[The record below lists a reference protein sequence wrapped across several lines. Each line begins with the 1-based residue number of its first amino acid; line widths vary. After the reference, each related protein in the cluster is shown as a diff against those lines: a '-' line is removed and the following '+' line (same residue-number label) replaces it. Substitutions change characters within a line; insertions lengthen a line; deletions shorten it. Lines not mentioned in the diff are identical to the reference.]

1 MVNSYQFSK
10 NERTDFANFNCHLSK
25 GNSVNKHS
33 HEDYYEI
40 VITLGDYYETVD
52 GETFLRKEK
61 DVTILR
67 PNTTHSI
74 NNLDENSCHYN
85 IAVRKEYFNSFIEN
99 KTAIKS
105 YFVKNGYFAFPLDDE
120 TYNYVNKTTA
130 KLDNQKYDYLSLTL
144 IESVLYAV
152 ISCAL
157 PLLISKKESGD
168 KISYLIE
175 DAIEKIN
182 DGTLIKQSPKD
193 IYSLYPLSHTT
204 FIKTFKELTGKT
216 PSEYLTDKKLEYA
229 KKLLLTTKDSVLD
242 ISLSVGFESVSHFIR
257 IFKIKYKNTPFQ
269 LRKSDANN
277 KDPNLVKMN

>member
-1 MVNSYQFSK
+1 MVNSFQFSK
-10 NERTDFANFNCHLSK
+10 IERTDFANFNCHLLK
-25 GNSVNKHS
+25 GKSVNNHS

-85 IAVRKEYFNSFIEN
+85 IAVRKEYFDSFIEN

-105 YFVKNGYFAFPLDDE
+105 YFAKNGYLSFPLDDE

-168 KISYLIE
+168 KISYLIK

-216 PSEYLTDKKLEYA
+216 PSEYLVDKKLEYA

-277 KDPNLVKMN
+277 KNPNLVKMD

>member
-25 GNSVNKHS
+25 GNTVNKHS

-40 VITLGDYYETVD
+40 VITLSDYYETVD

-85 IAVRKEYFNSFIEN
+85 IAVRKEYFDGFIEN

-105 YFVKNGYFAFPLDDE
+105 YFEKNGYFSFPLDDE

-152 ISCAL
+152 VSCAL
-157 PLLISKKESGD
+157 PLLISKKESGN
-168 KISYLIE
+168 KISYLIK

-277 KDPNLVKMN
+277 KNPNLVKMN